1 LMARIGIPYCPDCQI
16 PVGTQTTDQIVDK
29 ILSEDQQ
36 TRLYLMA
43 PLELESNQDYSTLWD
58 EVRQSGFIRVRID
71 QQTHSLDELPELDRR
86 SQHAIEVVVDRITV
100 RDKDRARIAES
111 VEAALQI
118 GRGVLHVAYVSTK
131 KDEPQWQV
139 VQHSQHLSC
148 EDCGR
153 SFQRLSPH
161 HFSFNSHLG
170 WCESCEGLGTQRG
183 ANPAAL
189 LGNTQST
196 LLGGAVT
203 LWPDLQQTLAEEMM
217 RALIRDLEIDDST
230 SFDQLTTTQR
240 RSIMHGTGSRWFAV
254 DVTAGKTK
262 QSFKFQF
269 KGLYPTLEQASRV
282 SPALRTRLEHLVD
295 QVECSTCGGS
305 RLRDFATAY
314 RFQDQTM
321 EQLCRLPLEDLLGL
335 VTNWK
340 LPKRIETVAG
350 ELLLEI
356 QNRLEFL
363 NEIGLYYLTLDRPA
377 ASLSNGE
384 AQRIRLASQL
394 GSGLCGVLYV
404 LDEPTIGLH
413 PRDNSRLLQALNKLR
428 DLGNTLL
435 VVEHDREIIQ
445 GADYLCDFG
454 PGSGLHGGNVVAHG
468 TPAKLAKQRKSVTG
482 PYLSGKK
489 TIPIPSNRRPVLLQG
504 KMQSQVLAVRGV
516 RHHNLKDVDLVL
528 PMETL
533 TVVTG
538 PSGSGKSSLIDGV
551 LYAAL
556 AKKLHRASMSPGSHD
571 HIEGLEL
578 INKVIR
584 VDQNA
589 LGNSPSSNPATY
601 TGVFDLIRT
610 LFSQLPDAKL
620 RGFTARRFSFNVPGG
635 RCDDCDGYGN
645 KRIEMHFL
653 PDVWIQCQT
662 CHGKRYNP
670 DTLEV
675 KFRGRSIADV
685 LEMTCAEA
693 VRLFD
698 NIPKI
703 RRILQ
708 MLCDVGLDYVSLG
721 QPAPTLSGGEA
732 QRVKLAA
739 ELARPD
745 TGRTLY
751 LLDEPTTGLHFADIE
766 KLLEVLHRLV
776 DLGNTVVVIEHNLDL
791 IKTADWVIDIGPE
804 AG

>member
-1 LMARIGIPYCPDCQI
+1 
-16 PVGTQTTDQIVDK
+16 
-29 ILSEDQQ
+29 
-36 TRLYLMA
+36 
-43 PLELESNQDYSTLWD
+43 
-58 EVRQSGFIRVRID
+58 
-71 QQTHSLDELPELDRR
+71 
-86 SQHAIEVVVDRITV
+86 
-100 RDKDRARIAES
+100 
-111 VEAALQI
+111 
-118 GRGVLHVAYVSTK
+118 
-131 KDEPQWQV
+131 
-139 VQHSQHLSC
+139 
-148 EDCGR
+148 
-153 SFQRLSPH
+153 
-161 HFSFNSHLG
+161 
-170 WCESCEGLGTQRG
+170 LGTQRG

-196 LLGGAVT
+196 LLGGAVA
-203 LWPDLQQTLAEEMM
+203 LWPDLQQTLATEMM
-217 RALIRDLEIDDST
+217 RSLMQDLEIDDNT
-230 SFDQLTTTQR
+230 SFDQLTTAQR
-240 RSIMHGTGSRWFAV
+240 RSIMHGTGNHWFAV
-254 DVTAGKTK
+254 DHNVGKTK

-269 KGLYPTLEQASRV
+269 KGLYPALEQASRV
-282 SPALRTRLEHLVD
+282 SPTLRTRLEHLVD

-314 RFQDQTM
+314 RFQDQTI
-321 EQLCRLPLEDLLGL
+321 EQLCRLPLEDLLAL

-340 LPKRIETVAG
+340 LPKRVETVAG
-350 ELLLEI
+350 ELLCEI
-356 QNRLEFL
+356 KNRLEFL

-413 PRDNSRLLQALNKLR
+413 PRDNSRLLKALNKLR

-435 VVEHDREIIQ
+435 VVEHDSEIIQ

-454 PGSGLHGGNVVAHG
+454 PGSGQHGGNVVAHG
-468 TPAKLAKQRKSVTG
+468 PPAKLATQPNSVTG

-489 TIPIPSNRRPVLLQG
+489 TIPIPANRRPVFLQG
-504 KMQSQVLAVRGV
+504 KTQSQVLAVRGV

-556 AKKLHRASMSPGSHD
+556 AKKLHRAATSPGSHD

-601 TGVFDLIRT
+601 TGVFDVIRT
-610 LFSQLPDAKL
+610 LFSELPDAKL

-662 CHGKRYNP
+662 CDGKRYNP

-675 KFRGRSIADV
+675 KFRGQSIADV

-721 QPAPTLSGGEA
+721 QTAPTL
-732 QRVKLAA
+732 
-739 ELARPD
+739 
-745 TGRTLY
+745 
-751 LLDEPTTGLHFADIE
+751 
-766 KLLEVLHRLV
+766 
-776 DLGNTVVVIEHNLDL
+776 
-791 IKTADWVIDIGPE
+791 
-804 AG
+804 